1 MDAAKLAP
9 LLSASKQITKAT
21 EIKDHTDGISDVCVS
36 PLNENIIYSA
46 CFDHTLCQ
54 YDISSVKR
62 TITYQ
67 GHKKGVWTCDH
78 HPTEGIIISGSN
90 DCTVKLWDDSIGKNL
105 EDIKI
110 HKNAIYDVQFS
121 KNGNLFG
128 TCSKELICIWDL
140 RNKSKPLDRIE
151 NESKSKDD
159 FIYCLNF
166 IHNDNSIITGY
177 MDGTIL
183 IAKIN
188 DDNPDNRI
196 TIDIKPNYIN
206 SWKEE
211 LNYSKSVYSLNR
223 FNTNETEIILS
234 HSDGSVRIYDIQ
246 KNKLVSDKEF
256 YYFTSPVTCANVSLD
271 DSLLVAC
278 GKDRTAEI
286 WNPKVLNEIKFTLA
300 GHRGVIS
307 ACNFIRNG
315 KNDIVVTGS
324 YDNTVRIWKL
334 K

>member
-1 MDAAKLAP
+1 MDSSKLGP

-21 EIKDHTDGISDVCVS
+21 EIKDHTEGISDISVS
-36 PLNENIIYSA
+36 PSNESLIYSA

-54 YDISSVKR
+54 YDINSIKR
-62 TITYQ
+62 TITFE
-67 GHKKGVWTCDH
+67 GHKKGVWCCDH
-78 HPTEGIIISGSN
+78 HPNDNIIVSGSN
-90 DCTVKLWDDSIGKNL
+90 DSTVKLWDISSENNIEN
-105 EDIKI
+105 ITI

-121 KNGNLFG
+121 KDGNLFG
-128 TCSKELICIWDL
+128 SCSKELICIWDM
-140 RNKSKPLDRIE
+140 RNRSNPLDQIK

-166 IHNDNSIITGY
+166 IDSDKSIITGY

-188 DDNPDNRI
+188 DDNPDSKI

-223 FNTNETEIILS
+223 FNNEEEKIILS
-234 HSDGSVRIYDIQ
+234 HSDGSVRIYDI
-246 KNKLVSDKEF
+246 KEKKLVSDKEF
-256 YYFTSPVTCANVSLD
+256 YYFTSPVTCANVSMD
-271 DSLLVAC
+271 DSLIVAC

-286 WNPKVLNEIKFTLA
+286 WNPKVLHEIKYTLA
-300 GHRGVIS
+300 GHRGIIS
-307 ACNFIRNG
+307 ACNFVKNG
-315 KNDIVVTGS
+315 NNNIVITGS
-324 YDNTVRIWKL
+324 YDNTMRVWNL
-334 K
+334 